1 MSSGPALTIAAL
13 NDVEVYVSV
22 SVGKTR
28 VRVSDV
34 LAFTE
39 STIVALDANANAPVE
54 LLVNGVAV
62 AVGEIIELEDGML
75 AVEICEVLSSGT
87 RVLRDG

>member
-1 MSSGPALTIAAL
+1 MSSGPVLTIAAL

-22 SVGKTR
+22 SVGKTL

-39 STIVALDANANAPVE
+39 GTIVPLGANTNAPVE

-75 AVEICEVLSSGT
+75 AVEIGEVLSSGT